1 MADRDWLAERFEA
14 NRAHLRAV
22 ALRMLGSPNDA
33 DDAVQQAWLRVNRA
47 DAGEVDNVGG
57 WLTTIVARI
66 CLDMLRS
73 RKVRREEPLPEP
85 AAETAAFTCRGDSA
99 ESEAL
104 LADAV
109 GPALQIVL
117 DRLTPAERVAFV
129 LHDMFDLSFDEIGP
143 IVGKSAAAARQL
155 ASRARRRVQGQP
167 PVGERDLE
175 RHRAL
180 VSAFFAASREGN
192 LQALLSVLAPD
203 AVLRADQ
210 LAVDSA
216 RANIQAG
223 RPAPP
228 LEREITG
235 AAAVAATLNG
245 RAQGAR
251 VAMIDG
257 DVGAAWIVGTPR
269 AAFLVTCDDD
279 RIVEI
284 EIVTDP
290 SRLEQMDIVTFE
302 PPDPS

>member
-1 MADRDWLAERFEA
+1 MPDRDWLAERCEA

-22 ALRMLGSPNDA
+22 AHRMLGSSTDA
-33 DDAVQQAWLRVNRA
+33 EDAVQQAWLRVNRA
-47 DAGEVDNVGG
+47 DGEEIENVGG

-73 RKVRREEPLPEP
+73 RKVRREEPLLAPD
-85 AAETAAFTCRGDSA
+85 TAPFIAGGESA
-99 ESEAL
+99 ESDAL
-104 LADAV
+104 LADAI
-109 GPALQIVL
+109 GPALQLVL

-129 LHDMFDLSFDEIGP
+129 LHDMFDLSFDEIAP
-143 IVGKSAAAARQL
+143 ILGKTSAAARQL

-175 RHRAL
+175 RHRTL

-210 LAVDSA
+210 LAVDTA
-216 RANIQAG
+216 QANIRAG

-228 LEREITG
+228 LEREING

-251 VAMIDG
+251 VATIDG
-257 DVGAAWIVGTPR
+257 DAGAAWIVGTPR
-269 AAFLVTCDDD
+269 AAFLFTCDNDL
-279 RIVEI
+279 IVEI

-290 SRLEQMDIVTFE
+290 SRLEQMDIVTLE
-302 PPDPS
+302 ASDPS